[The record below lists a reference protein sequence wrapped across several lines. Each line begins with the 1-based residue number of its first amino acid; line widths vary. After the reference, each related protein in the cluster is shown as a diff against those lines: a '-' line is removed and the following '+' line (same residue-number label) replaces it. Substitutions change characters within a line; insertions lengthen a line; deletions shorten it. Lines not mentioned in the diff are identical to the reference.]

1 LAGVSVAHAQPPRAW
16 VGIELAAGTH
26 GGVQVKGVVAGAP
39 AAMTN
44 LAAGDEVLSIDGK
57 PTPTAGELAREIA
70 TRPIGRRLTLSVRNP
85 AGATREVVLAPAA
98 RPSDAALARDK
109 LLDKPAPAFRLT
121 RVKDGKVDTLA
132 AHHGHPLL
140 IDFWATWCGPCVRSL
155 PEISA
160 LHKRW
165 AARGLEVVGIS
176 TEDAA
181 LLRTAIGEL
190 GIDHPVLRDAD
201 EAVSASYGVLA
212 LPTLVLVDADGVV
225 RDVEIGGDLHSI
237 EVALQLMKKIP

>member
-1 LAGVSVAHAQPPRAW
+1 
-16 VGIELAAGTH
+16 
-26 GGVQVKGVVAGAP
+26 
-39 AAMTN
+39 MTSC
-44 LAAGDEVLSIDGK
+44 LIDH
-57 PTPTAGELAREIA
+57 
-70 TRPIGRRLTLSVRNP
+70 
-85 AGATREVVLAPAA
+85 
-98 RPSDAALARDK
+98 
-109 LLDKPAPAFRLT
+109 KPAPAFSLA
-121 RVKDGKVDTLA
+121 RVQNGAPDEAKTLA
-132 AHHGHPLL
+132 FSARHHVHPLL

-165 AARGLEVVGIS
+165 AARGLDVVGIS

-225 RDVEIGGDLHSI
+225 RDVTVGGDLHQI
-237 EVALQLMKKIP
+237 EVALQPGEGSCS